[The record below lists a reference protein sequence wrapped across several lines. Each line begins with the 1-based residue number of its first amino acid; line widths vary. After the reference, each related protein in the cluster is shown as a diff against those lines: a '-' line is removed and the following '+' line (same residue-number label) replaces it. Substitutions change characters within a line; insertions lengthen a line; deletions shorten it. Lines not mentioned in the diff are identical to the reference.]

1 MTAAAASRSQS
12 IQALSARAELLLV
25 VRASMALVACVW
37 MYLAFASGAVGAGP
51 KKKNLL
57 PFQAVIA
64 ERPADE
70 QRIFRE
76 LQEGLLEAES
86 ARGINGAW
94 PTAEQLRADGIPPF
108 GVDPTQKLVY
118 TWSLIQSGGMI
129 NYLGLPTSPGAPAW
143 LVLIQEPDPGVPPDQ
158 TFEDEEHHRLSTG
171 QMLHVSTWT
180 HPGSPPVSPRIVR
193 MPQAEGWT
201 QLYAVGPSNP
211 ALATPVA
218 P

>member
-1 MTAAAASRSQS
+1 MTAVAARSEAVS
-12 IQALSARAELLLV
+12 ALSARAELLLV
-25 VRASMALVACVW
+25 MRASMALVACVW
-37 MYLAFASGAVGAGP
+37 IYLAFASGAVGAGP

-57 PFQAVIA
+57 PFQVVIA
-64 ERPADE
+64 ERPSDE

-76 LQEGLLEAES
+76 LQEGLSEAEAS
-86 ARGINGAW
+86 RAANGAW
-94 PTAEQLRADGIPPF
+94 PSVEQLREDGIPPF
-108 GVDPTQKLVY
+108 ALDPTQKRSY
-118 TWSLIQSGGMI
+118 TWSLMQSGSMI
-129 NYLGLPTSPGAPAW
+129 NYLGLPQSPGVPAW
-143 LVLIQEPDPGVPPDQ
+143 LVLIQEPDAGVPPDQ
-158 TFEDEEHHRLSTG
+158 AFEDEEHHRLSTG

-180 HPGSPPVSPRIVR
+180 HASTPPVAARIVR